1 MAFCR
6 YCGNKLNDGD
16 TVCANCGN
24 EVRPPVEQTP
34 QQNTPYLQQTQE
46 PRSIGISKPS
56 GNKKTAIIIIAILVA
71 IAIIASV
78 SNNINQIARKAN
90 EINSIF
96 AEDMQR
102 IKAAQ
107 DDLSSI
113 LTKFICNSEWNDV

>member
-1 MAFCR
+1 MKT
-6 YCGNKLNDGD
+6 G
-16 TVCANCGN
+16 T
-24 EVRPPVEQTP
+24 
-34 QQNTPYLQQTQE
+34 YLRHIALTG
-46 PRSIGISKPS
+46 SV
-56 GNKKTAIIIIAILVA
+56 KTFDLKGVA
-71 IAIIASV
+71 PLINGMRTI

-90 EINSIF
+90 ETNSIY